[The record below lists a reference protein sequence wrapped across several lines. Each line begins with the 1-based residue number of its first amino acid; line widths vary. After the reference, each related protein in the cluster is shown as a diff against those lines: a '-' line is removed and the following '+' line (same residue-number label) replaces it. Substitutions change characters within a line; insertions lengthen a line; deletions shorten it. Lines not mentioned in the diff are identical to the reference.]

1 MLCGFTDD
9 EDAVDNDKEDKVGAE
24 LDLENHACQNKRMLD
39 AGFKP

>member
-24 LDLENHACQNKRMLD
+24 LDLENQDNKDVILYV
-39 AGFKP
+39 FE